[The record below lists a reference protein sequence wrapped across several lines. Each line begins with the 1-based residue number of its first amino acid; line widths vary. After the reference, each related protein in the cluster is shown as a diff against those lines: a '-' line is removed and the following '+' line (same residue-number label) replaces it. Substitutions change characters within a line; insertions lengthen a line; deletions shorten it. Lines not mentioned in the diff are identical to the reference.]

1 MRAFEAGAGEQAGH
15 VFIAGVVFVGRDMAL
30 VAGLVGVDAAAV
42 WMDAVFAG
50 EDFIEAVP
58 VAPDGDIVAFAL
70 EDGGAIGLGEVLMAF
85 VAALVEDFR
94 GQGGSVAERLKAPV
108 LETGDGV
115 ICS

>member
-1 MRAFEAGAGEQAGH
+1 
-15 VFIAGVVFVGRDMAL
+15 MAL

-94 GQGGSVAERLKAPV
+94 GRWSGGRACRWRGDSVVGTPAAVNWKA
-108 LETGDGV
+108 
-115 ICS
+115 